1 MDLGLSD
8 DQQMLQQFARD
19 FLEKECPESHVREME
34 VDEQGYSPDLWRKM
48 AEQGW
53 FGLIIPETYGG
64 VGMTF
69 MDLIVLVEEF
79 GRSLLPGPALPT
91 IVSSVALLEA
101 ANEEQKQA
109 YLPAIATGERIWTL
123 AFTEPSA
130 RFDADGVGLQ
140 ATRDGDTYVLNG
152 VKLFVRDSHVADNM
166 VVVARTGGSG
176 EEGISLFAVDARS
189 EGIRHNPIATISSDK
204 LTEIR
209 FENVR
214 VPSQNM
220 LGEEGKAWPVFRR
233 IANKATVLEAAYLV
247 GLAQMDFDITLDY
260 TKDRIQFGRPV
271 ATFQALQH
279 KAADM
284 ATDVDGSR
292 YITYKA
298 AWAVANEEAD
308 AEEQVHIAKAWA
320 SDASRRVV
328 AQAQQMHGGI
338 GFTKDY
344 RIQLYFRRQKSAEVA
359 WGDAD
364 HHREALARALGI

>member
-1 MDLGLSD
+1 
-8 DQQMLQQFARD
+8 
-19 FLEKECPESHVREME
+19 ME
-34 VDEQGYSPDLWRKM
+34 VDEKGYSPDLWRKM

-53 FGLIIPETYGG
+53 FGLIIPEAYGG

-79 GRSLLPGPALPT
+79 GRSLVPGPALPT
-91 IVSSVALLEA
+91 IVSSIALLDA

-109 YLPAIATGERIWTL
+109 YLPAIAAGERVWTL

-130 RFDADGVGLQ
+130 RFDADGVALQ
-140 ATRDGDTYVLNG
+140 ASRDGDACVLNG
-152 VKLFVRDSHVADNM
+152 VKLFVRDSHVADNI
-166 VVVARTGGSG
+166 VVVARTGGNG
-176 EEGISLFAVDARS
+176 EAGVSLFTVDSRS

-209 FENVR
+209 FENVQ

-220 LGEEGKAWPVFRR
+220 LGQEGKAWPVFKR